1 MIHSVTTVKI
11 YAKRMRIFAMGIMS
25 DLMKYRSALKGS
37 TALDAD
43 QMDILILSIV
53 ERLPES
59 EEGAGLV
66 Q

>member
-1 MIHSVTTVKI
+1 
-11 YAKRMRIFAMGIMS
+11 MGIMS